1 MEGAVGA
8 IVELL
13 KLIAAPLGKCVK
25 DHRGV
30 KEYVKTLDENLER
43 LNCRKEDVEA
53 KKRAELVP
61 KTKLKKEVELWL
73 AKTQKINEEITIIK
87 QKVEKGNYLCR
98 ARLGSTVLEKIQE
111 VEAHYQRGVFLDG
124 VVEVDTQPGDILP
137 TTALVEKTSERK
149 LEEIWTSLLD
159 DEVRKI
165 GVYGMGGIGK
175 TTIVKHI
182 NNRILEKKDNF
193 ENVIWVT
200 VSKASDV
207 IKLQDAIACKLDL
220 DISKYDDETTRA
232 SKIYTSL
239 SEKKRYVLILD
250 DLWEVYRLEDVG
262 IPEPTSTNGCKLV
275 LTTRSLNVCRGMNCK
290 SIRMELLTEEEAK
303 MLFMDRVGHDVL
315 GTPEVEPIVN
325 EIVEECG
332 RLPLAI
338 ITIAGGLKG
347 VTDYREWRTALQEL
361 KSSMKGPNDSGN
373 RILEQLQFS
382 YNRLND
388 KKLQDC
394 LLYCALYPEDY
405 EIPRDELIQHL
416 IDERIIE
423 GMKTRQV
430 EFEKGHSMLNK
441 LENVCLL
448 EGWLSEYKRTYL
460 VKMHDLI
467 RSMALQIASVNPG
480 YLIEA
485 GAGLEEIPDEEN
497 WAEDL
502 ARVSLMSNKI
512 SCISSGVSPRC
523 PRLSTLWLN
532 NNILLTSIPDCFF
545 VHMNA
550 LSVLNLSYTDI
561 EYLPESISELV
572 NLTALLLKKCWRLN
586 KLPSLANLKALRRLD
601 FCDTKI
607 SQVPQGTEMLV
618 NLRYLNLSTKYLEI
632 IPGSILPK
640 LSLQFLE
647 LQAKVKVEELAT
659 LRKLET
665 LNWILYDINLFNSY
679 VKLLGKRRPSNYVL
693 MVGFNIIYDEF
704 QYNKIVFLKNCNVN
718 ESIPEEYRLLLP
730 EDVEFLRFE
739 ECHDVKSLCEVSSL
753 KNAIGL
759 KACSIFNCAGIE
771 HVLTSSCTDPLL
783 QRLESICLFYLKNL
797 CGLVLKERGASFL
810 RPPQTFS
817 SLREISV
824 TYCPNIKKL
833 FTLSL
838 LVYLQNLEKLYVS
851 RCEQMVEIIAP
862 DEDEEEDQI
871 QGESGGSSKFYL
883 PKLKILK
890 LWLLPELEILY
901 NSRKALVVDSLQEI
915 YIFQCLN
922 VRRIP
927 FLDVEL
933 HPRSLEKIYV
943 KKEWWE
949 SLEWDHLEA
958 RNYLQPFC
966 IWIS

>member
-13 KLIAAPLGKCVK
+13 KLIVAPLGKCVK

-30 KEYVKTLDENLER
+30 KEYMKTLDENLER

-124 VVEVDTQPGDILP
+124 V
-137 TTALVEKTSERK
+137 
-149 LEEIWTSLLD
+149 
-159 DEVRKI
+159 
-165 GVYGMGGIGK
+165 
-175 TTIVKHI
+175 
-182 NNRILEKKDNF
+182 
-193 ENVIWVT
+193 
-200 VSKASDV
+200 
-207 IKLQDAIACKLDL
+207 
-220 DISKYDDETTRA
+220 
-232 SKIYTSL
+232 
-239 SEKKRYVLILD
+239 
-250 DLWEVYRLEDVG
+250 
-262 IPEPTSTNGCKLV
+262 
-275 LTTRSLNVCRGMNCK
+275 
-290 SIRMELLTEEEAK
+290 
-303 MLFMDRVGHDVL
+303 
-315 GTPEVEPIVN
+315 
-325 EIVEECG
+325 
-332 RLPLAI
+332 
-338 ITIAGGLKG
+338 
-347 VTDYREWRTALQEL
+347 TDYREWRTALQEL

-423 GMKTRQV
+423 GMKTRQA

-448 EGWLSEYKRTYL
+448 DGWLSEYKRTYL

-485 GAGLEEIPDEEN
+485 GAGLEEIPDEEK

-545 VHMNA
+545 VHMNG

-739 ECHDVKSLCEVSSL
+739 ECHDVKSLREVSSL

-810 RPPQTFS
+810 LPPQTFS

-943 KKEWWE
+943 EKEWWE

-966 IWIS
+966 IWIRKCTDLLYTWYWIKKKKQLAKSVLTSFSASSLYLSRNHEKVGSTQERNDIQSAKHIQLRMQNNIRDYNSGLSWALS